1 MSVNCSSVLFPSSA
15 FSISFRTSWHFACR
29 ITHQHSPSCNV
40 IGTNTNCHCHTQ
52 HTASGCHPHS
62 YSMVYEEATLVRNM
76 HNPSTQLIHNM
87 LSQQIQCQHNIPL
100 YRDHVPH
107 VGRLT
112 DNRAMSTSRVE
123 SVLLVTQHTLP
134 RKHAG
139 YTQHVITNST
149 HTHNTCTE
157 HK

>member
-1 MSVNCSSVLFPSSA
+1 M
-15 FSISFRTSWHFACR
+15 SFRTSWHFACR

-40 IGTNTNCHCHTQ
+40 IRTNTNCHCHTQ
-52 HTASGCHPHS
+52 HTASGCHINCPFPPPVS
-62 YSMVYEEATLVRNM
+62 YSILYKEATLVGTCTTDTQCAESAKTM
-76 HNPSTQLIHNM
+76 STQYSTLETMYHTSADSLTTGPCLPQGWKVCSWSHN
-87 LSQQIQCQHNIPL
+87 
-100 YRDHVPH
+100 
-107 VGRLT
+107 
-112 DNRAMSTSRVE
+112 
-123 SVLLVTQHTLP
+123 TLP